1 MEPPI
6 HQVVERY
13 LSGETTYAIAKS
25 LHTWPATVA
34 SWLKPEGVVLRPKG
48 TRNGMSP
55 VQRDF
60 RIVELY
66 QANVD
71 SKDIAQQL
79 HVSTREVASALKGS
93 GIQRRTKRRLLSAE
107 QLVEGARLY
116 RNGAD
121 YRELATKYGV
131 SPTCVCDA
139 LRAVPGFKPRVG
151 WAKYRTTPFC
161 DRKGRWYRFKSSWEL
176 AYARYLDAQGKDWE
190 YEPRSYPLVECVK
203 YTPDF
208 EVYEA
213 GRLVDMVDVKGWLDD
228 RSEARILEFKHTYP
242 DLPFRLVGI
251 DELVALGLIPEFYA
265 NHPMVVRQRRFQTSG
280 VMDPAGFA

>member
-1 MEPPI
+1 M
-6 HQVVERY
+6 
-13 LSGETTYAIAKS
+13 L
-25 LHTWPATVA
+25 ATEFHI
-34 SWLKPEGVVLRPKG
+34 SDTGVRNVLRRHGIAPSQG
-48 TRNGMSP
+48 NTPVSP
-55 VQRDF
+55 SQLAEMLRLYVEEGLNTEQVAARLG
-60 RIVELY
+60 IV
-66 QANVD
+66 
-71 SKDIAQQL
+71 K
-79 HVSTREVASALKGS
+79 STVFKALKRAGLDL
-93 GIQRRTKRRLLSAE
+93 REPVKRHLLSAE
-107 QLVEGARLY
+107 QISEGARLY
-116 RNGAD
+116 KNGAD

-131 SPTCVCDA
+131 STACVSDA
-139 LRAVPGFKPRVG
+139 LHALKGFKPRVG